1 MKKSDEELVQEH
13 PAEYRK
19 ALSAAAIALRSDRRF
34 LGAPKMR
41 EKLEEIC
48 ALLAIGSEKAS
59 IGKAAIENMTVD
71 NLNLYTDGLGIGTAA
86 AKAALESVAA

>member
-1 MKKSDEELVQEH
+1 MKASDEKLVHEH

-19 ALSAAAIALRSDRRF
+19 ALAAAAIALRSDRRF

-41 EKLEEIC
+41 ERLEEIC
-48 ALLAIGSEKAS
+48 ALHALGSEKAS
-59 IGKAAIENMTVD
+59 IGKSTIESMSID
-71 NLNLYTDGLGIGTAA
+71 NRNLYVDGLGIGTAA